1 MKQILHFLLI
11 AICLFPLIHP
21 SIKAQERRDK
31 GIFIDSKNEFWDSV
45 KITIDKFNKKEEP
58 PKKTFK
64 LDFSSIKGPSTPD
77 EFTQY
82 WHFPPIS
89 QASTN
94 TCWCFS
100 TTSFFESEI
109 YRLTKRKIK
118 LSEMFTVYWEYI
130 EKARRFVQEKGNS
143 AFAEGSESNAV
154 SRMWK
159 MYGIVP
165 AESYSGMKPGQ
176 IFHDHSKMYNEL
188 NAYLQSV
195 KAANNWNE
203 EATLSTIKAIM
214 NSYIGEP
221 PKTVKVDRKQMTPKE
236 YFEKVVKLNVDD
248 YIELMSLMDKPYY
261 EFVEYEVPDNWWH
274 SKDYYNIPLDVFM
287 SGLNKAVRNGYSVCI
302 GGDVSEPGIDGHAGM
317 AVVPS
322 FDIPSSYIDESAR
335 QMRFSNGTTGD
346 DHGIHLVGY
355 KEMDGKNWYLIKDSG
370 SGSRNNTHPGYY
382 FYHEDFV
389 KLKMLGFMVHKDAVK
404 GVLKVNGR

>member
-1 MKQILHFLLI
+1 MKITSILFSFLFLL
-11 AICLFPLIHP
+11 FGSM
-21 SIKAQERRDK
+21 SISFAQTDRKDKA
-31 GIFIDSKNEFWDSV
+31 IFIESKNEFWDSV
-45 KITIDKFNKKEEP
+45 KVTIDQFNKKNEP
-58 PKKTFK
+58 SNKTFK
-64 LDFSSIKGPSTPD
+64 LDFSSIKGPVSSN

-82 WHFPPIS
+82 WHAPPIS

-118 LSEMFTVYWEYI
+118 LSEMFTVYHEYI
-130 EKARRFVQEKGNS
+130 EKTRRFVKEKGNS

-159 MYGIVP
+159 MYGVVP
-165 AESYSGMKPGQ
+165 EEAYTGMKPGQ
-176 IFHDHSKMYNEL
+176 IFHDHSKMYTEL

-195 KAANNWNE
+195 KATNNWNE
-203 EATLSTIKAIM
+203 EAVISTVKSIM

-221 PKTVKVDRKQMTPKE
+221 PQSVNVDGKKMTPKE

-248 YIELMSLMDKPYY
+248 YIELMSLMEKPYY

-274 SKDYYNIPLDVFM
+274 SKDYYNVPLDVYM
-287 SGLNKAVRNGYSVCI
+287 SSLKKVVRNGYSVCI

-322 FDIPSSYIDESAR
+322 FDIPSSAIDENAR

-355 KEMDGKNWYLIKDSG
+355 KEMDGKDWYLIKDSG

-382 FYHEDFV
+382 FYHEDYV

-404 GVLKVNGR
+404 GLVK

>member
-1 MKQILHFLLI
+1 MNVTISQIDRKD
-11 AICLFPLIHP
+11 
-21 SIKAQERRDK
+21 KAL
-31 GIFIDSKNEFWDSV
+31 FIDSKNEFWDSV
-45 KITIDKFNKKEEP
+45 KSTIDKFNKKDDT

-64 LDFSSIKGPSTPD
+64 LDFSSIKGPASSN

-109 YRLTKRKIK
+109 YRLTKRKVK
-118 LSEMFTVYWEYI
+118 LSEMFTVYFEYI
-130 EKARRFVQEKGNS
+130 EKTRRFVKEKGNS

-159 MYGIVP
+159 MYGVVP
-165 AESYSGMKPGQ
+165 EEAYTGMKPGQ
-176 IFHDHSKMYNEL
+176 IFHDHSKLYNEL

-195 KAANNWNE
+195 KASNNWNE
-203 EATLSTIKAIM
+203 DAVISTVKYIM

-221 PKTVKVDRKQMTPKE
+221 PTKITVDGKQMTPKE

-274 SKDYYNIPLDVFM
+274 SKDYYNVPLDVYM
-287 SGLNKAVRNGYSVCI
+287 SSLKKAIRDGYSVCI

-322 FDIPSSYIDESAR
+322 FDIPSSAIDENAR

-346 DHGIHLVGY
+346 DHGIHLVGF
-355 KEMDGKNWYLIKDSG
+355 KEMDGKDWYLIKDSG
-370 SGSRNNTHPGYY
+370 SGSRNNNHPGYY

-404 GVLKVNGR
+404 GLVK

>member
-1 MKQILHFLLI
+1 MKRLYSLLI
-11 AICLFPLIHP
+11 LIGFVLSLPL
-21 SIKAQERRDK
+21 SGFAQIERRDK
-31 GIFIDSKNEFWDSV
+31 AVFIESKNEFWDSI
-45 KITIDKFNKKEEP
+45 KTTTEKFNKKVET

-64 LDFSSIKGPSTPD
+64 LDFSSIKGPGTLD

-82 WHFPPIS
+82 WHSPPVS

-109 YRLTKRKIK
+109 YRLSKRKIK

-159 MYGIVP
+159 MYGIVSEE
-165 AESYSGMKPGQ
+165 AYTGMKPGQ
-176 IFHDHSKMYNEL
+176 IFHDHSKMYIEL
-188 NAYLQSV
+188 NVYLQSV

-221 PKTVKVDRKQMTPKE
+221 PKTVKVDGKQMTPKE

-248 YIELMSLMDKPYY
+248 YIELMSLMEKPYY
-261 EFVEYEVPDNWWH
+261 QFVEYEVPDNWWH
-274 SKDYYNIPLDVFM
+274 SKDYYNVPLDVFM
-287 SGLNKAVRNGYSVCI
+287 SSLKKVVRGGYTVCI

-322 FDIPSSYIDESAR
+322 FDIPSAYIDENAR

-355 KEMDGKNWYLIKDSG
+355 TDKYGDDWYLIKDSG
-370 SGSRNNTHPGYY
+370 SGSRNNSHSGYY
-382 FYHEDFV
+382 FYNEDFV

-404 GVLKVNGR
+404 DIIKVSGK

>member
-1 MKQILHFLLI
+1 MKR
-11 AICLFPLIHP
+11 LFPLLLLFAV
-21 SIKAQERRDK
+21 SIVFISNTFAQVERKDKATFVEP
-31 GIFIDSKNEFWDSV
+31 KNEFWDSI
-45 KITIDKFNKKEEP
+45 KATTDKFNKKTEP
-58 PKKTFK
+58 SKKAFK
-64 LDFSSIKGPSTPD
+64 LDFSSIKGPGSPD
-77 EFTQY
+77 EFTKY

-118 LSEMFTVYWEYI
+118 LSEMFTVYHEYI

-165 AESYSGMKPGQ
+165 EEAYTGMKPGQ

-188 NAYLQSV
+188 NTYLQSV

-203 EATLSTIKAIM
+203 DVVLSTIKAIM

-221 PKTVKVDRKQMTPKE
+221 PKSITVDGKQMTPKE

-248 YIELMSLMDKPYY
+248 YIELMSLMEKPYNQ
-261 EFVEYEVPDNWWH
+261 FVEYEVPDNWWH
-274 SKDYYNIPLDVFM
+274 SKDYYNVPLDVFM
-287 SGLNKAVRNGYSVCI
+287 SSLKKVVRDGYSVCI

-322 FDIPSSYIDESAR
+322 FDIPSSAIDENAR

-355 KEMDGKNWYLIKDSG
+355 KEMDGKDWYLIKDSG

-382 FYHEDFV
+382 FYHEDYV

-404 GVLKVNGR
+404 DVVKIGN

>member
-1 MKQILHFLLI
+1 MKKRSILFSFLSL
-11 AICLFPLIHP
+11 LFVFM
-21 SIKAQERRDK
+21 SISLAQTDRKDK
-31 GIFIDSKNEFWDSV
+31 VIFIESKNEFWDSV
-45 KITIDKFNKKEEP
+45 KVTIDKFNKKDEP
-58 PKKTFK
+58 KKKTFK
-64 LDFSSIKGPSTPD
+64 LDFSSIKGPGSIN

-118 LSEMFTVYWEYI
+118 LSEMFTVYHEYI
-130 EKARRFVQEKGNS
+130 EKVRRFFKEKGNS

-165 AESYSGMKPGQ
+165 EEAYTGMKPGQ
-176 IFHDHSKMYNEL
+176 VFHDHSKMYNEL

-195 KAANNWNE
+195 KTANSWNE
-203 EATLSTIKAIM
+203 EAVMSTVKSIM

-221 PKTVKVDRKQMTPKE
+221 PQSINVDGKKMTPKE

-248 YIELMSLMDKPYY
+248 YIELMSLMEKPYY

-274 SKDYYNIPLDVFM
+274 STDYYNVPLDVFM
-287 SGLNKAVRNGYSVCI
+287 TSLKKAVRDGYSVCI

-317 AVVPS
+317 AVVPN
-322 FDIPSSYIDESAR
+322 FDIPSPAIDESAR

-355 KEMDGKNWYLIKDSG
+355 KEMDGKDWYLIKDSG
-370 SGSRNNTHPGYY
+370 SGSRNNNHPGYY
-382 FYHEDFV
+382 FYHEDYV

-404 GVLKVNGR
+404 GLVK

>member
-1 MKQILHFLLI
+1 MKQLFLLFLMGSLISVLTSNAI
-11 AICLFPLIHP
+11 AQMKD
-21 SIKAQERRDK
+21 KATFVE
-31 GIFIDSKNEFWDSV
+31 SKNEFWDSV
-45 KITIDKFNKKEEP
+45 KTTIEKFNKKVEP

-64 LDFSSIKGPSTPD
+64 LDFSSIKAPGTPND
-77 EFTQY
+77 FTQY

-109 YRLTKRKIK
+109 YRITKRKIK

-130 EKARRFVQEKGNS
+130 EKARRFIREKGNS

-165 AESYSGMKPGQ
+165 EEAYTGMKPGQ
-176 IFHDHSKMYNEL
+176 MFHDHSQMYNEL
-188 NAYLQSV
+188 NAYLQSA
-195 KAANNWNE
+195 KATNNWNE
-203 EATLSTIKAIM
+203 ETVLSTIKAIL

-221 PKTVKVDRKQMTPKE
+221 PKSITVDGRQMTPKE
-236 YFEKVVKLNVDD
+236 YFEKVVKLDVDN
-248 YIELMSLMDKPYY
+248 YIELMSLMEKPYHQ
-261 EFVEYEVPDNWWH
+261 FVEYEVPDNWWH
-274 SKDYYNIPLDVFM
+274 SKDYYNVPLDLFM
-287 SGLNKAVRNGYSVCI
+287 SSLKKVVRDGYSVCI
-302 GGDVSEPGIDGHAGM
+302 GGDVSEPGIDGHAGL

-322 FDIPSSYIDESAR
+322 FDIPSAYIDENAR

-355 KEMDGKNWYLIKDSG
+355 KEMDGKDWYLIKDSG

-382 FYHEDFV
+382 FYHEDYV
-389 KLKMLGFMVHKDAVK
+389 KLKMLGFMVHKDA
-404 GVLKVNGR
+404 LKDIMKITGK

>member
-1 MKQILHFLLI
+1 MKQIIHFLLI
-11 AICLFPLIHP
+11 TISFFSLINP
-21 SIKAQERRDK
+21 SIKAQERNDK
-31 GIFIDSKNEFWDSV
+31 AIFIDSKNEFWDSV
-45 KITIDKFNKKEEP
+45 KITINKFNKKEEP

-64 LDFSSIKGPSTPD
+64 LDFSPIKGPSTPND
-77 EFTQY
+77 FTQY

-118 LSEMFTVYWEYI
+118 LSEMFTVYHEYI

-165 AESYSGMKPGQ
+165 EESYSGMKPGQ

-221 PKTVKVDRKQMTPKE
+221 PKMVAVDGKQMTPKE

-274 SKDYYNIPLDVFM
+274 SKDYYNIPLNVFM
-287 SGLNKAVRNGYSVCI
+287 SGLKKAARNGYSVCI

-322 FDIPSSYIDESAR
+322 FDIPSAYIDENAR
-335 QMRFSNGTTGD
+335 QFRFSNGTTGD

-355 KEMDGKNWYLIKDSG
+355 QEMDGKDWYLIKDSG

-404 GVLKVNGR
+404 GLVK

>member
-1 MKQILHFLLI
+1 MKKTSILFSFLFLL
-11 AICLFPLIHP
+11 FVLI
-21 SIKAQERRDK
+21 SISLAQTDRKDKA
-31 GIFIDSKNEFWDSV
+31 IFIESKNEFWDSV
-45 KITIDKFNKKEEP
+45 KVTIDQFNKKNEP
-58 PKKTFK
+58 SKKTFK
-64 LDFSSIKGPSTPD
+64 LDFSSIKGPVSSN

-82 WHFPPIS
+82 WHSPPVS

-118 LSEMFTVYWEYI
+118 LSEMFTVYHEYI
-130 EKARRFVQEKGNS
+130 EKARRFVKEKGNS

-165 AESYSGMKPGQ
+165 EEAYTGMKPGQ
-176 IFHDHSKMYNEL
+176 IFHDHSKMYTEL

-195 KAANNWNE
+195 KATNNWNE
-203 EATLSTIKAIM
+203 EAVISTVKSIM

-221 PKTVKVDRKQMTPKE
+221 PQSVNVDGKKMTPKE

-248 YIELMSLMDKPYY
+248 YIELMSLMEKPYY

-274 SKDYYNIPLDVFM
+274 SKDYYNVPLDVYM
-287 SGLNKAVRNGYSVCI
+287 SSLKKVVRNGYSACI

-322 FDIPSSYIDESAR
+322 FDIPSSAIDENAR

-355 KEMDGKNWYLIKDSG
+355 KEMDGKDWYLIKDSG

-382 FYHEDFV
+382 FYHEDYV

-404 GVLKVNGR
+404 GLVK